1 MKKRM
6 TGWIAL
12 LMTLLCAAA
21 LADDGSGNWLAGVLG
36 SAQSGETR
44 TAGHYVALLQIDG
57 ELSETDYIYDHV
69 GTLDVL
75 KDLADDEDN
84 DALLL
89 YLNTPGG
96 NMYES
101 DELYHALL
109 VYRQKTNRP
118 IYGYMAQ
125 ECCSGG
131 MLVAMAADE
140 LYASRMT
147 IAGNIGVYMTSV
159 SDAELYKKLGVE
171 MEYIATGENKVPGY
185 PELTQEQRAIYETM
199 IEESF
204 AFFKEAIASA
214 RHLSDEQ
221 MEPFTDGRLLT
232 AIQAQELGLIDGV
245 MYYDELVDALS
256 QKYPDADLKNVT
268 PDGYGGYVTSGGD
281 SSALN
286 WLKELE
292 NLVNEGGE
300 AAGGRH
306 VLRGK

>member
-6 TGWIAL
+6 TGWITL

-21 LADDGSGNWLAGVLG
+21 LADGSDNWLASVLG
-36 SAQSGETR
+36 NAQSGE
-44 TAGHYVALLQIDG
+44 AQAEGHYVALLQIDG

-101 DELYHALL
+101 DELYHALM
-109 VYRQKTNRP
+109 VYRQETGRP

-171 MEYIATGENKVPGY
+171 LEYIATGENKVPGY
-185 PELTQEQRAIYETM
+185 PELTDEQREIYRAM
-199 IEESF
+199 VEESF
-204 AFFKEAIASA
+204 DFFKEAIASA
-214 RHLSDEQ
+214 RGLNEEQ
-221 MEPFTDGRLLT
+221 MASFTDGRLLT

-256 QKYPDADLKNVT
+256 EKYPDAELKNVT
-268 PDGYGGYVTSGGD
+268 PDGYGGYMASSSD
-281 SSALN
+281 SSSLN
-286 WLKELE
+286 WLDELE
-292 NLVNEGGE
+292 NLLNEDGDTT
-300 AAGGRH
+300 GGRH
-306 VLRGK
+306 VLRGR

>member
-21 LADDGSGNWLAGVLG
+21 LADGSDNWLASVLG
-36 SAQSGETR
+36 NAQSGEAQTE
-44 TAGHYVALLQIDG
+44 GHYVALLQIDG

-101 DELYHALL
+101 DELYHALM
-109 VYRQKTNRP
+109 VYRQETGRP

-185 PELTQEQRAIYETM
+185 PELTEEQRAIYEAM

-214 RHLSDEQ
+214 RGLSEEQ

-245 MYYDELVDALS
+245 MYYDELVDTLS
-256 QKYPDADLKNVT
+256 EKYPDAELKNVT
-268 PDGYGGYVTSGGD
+268 PDGYSGYMTSGSD
-281 SSALN
+281 SSTLN
-286 WLKELE
+286 WLNELE
-292 NLVNEGGE
+292 NLLDDSGD
-300 AAGGRH
+300 ATGGRH
-306 VLRGK
+306 VLRGR

>member
-1 MKKRM
+1 MKRRM

-12 LMTLLCAAA
+12 LMMLLCTAA
-21 LADDGSGNWLAGVLG
+21 LADGSDNWLAGVLG
-36 SAQSGETR
+36 NAQSGE
-44 TAGHYVALLQIDG
+44 AQAEGHYVALLQIDG

-101 DELYHALL
+101 DELYHALM
-109 VYRQKTNRP
+109 VYRQDTGRP

-171 MEYIATGENKVPGY
+171 LEYIATGENKVPGY
-185 PELTQEQRAIYETM
+185 PELTDEQREIYRAM
-199 IEESF
+199 VEESF
-204 AFFKEAIASA
+204 DFFKEAIASA
-214 RHLSDEQ
+214 RGLNEEQ
-221 MEPFTDGRLLT
+221 MASFTDGRLLT

-256 QKYPDADLKNVT
+256 EKYPDAELKNVT
-268 PDGYGGYVTSGGD
+268 PDGYGGYMASSGD
-281 SSALN
+281 SSSLN
-286 WLKELE
+286 WLDELE
-292 NLVNEGGE
+292 NLLNEDGDTT
-300 AAGGRH
+300 GGRH
-306 VLRGK
+306 VLRGR

>member
-21 LADDGSGNWLAGVLG
+21 LADGSDNWLASVLG
-36 SAQSGETR
+36 NAQSGE
-44 TAGHYVALLQIDG
+44 AQAEGHYVALLQIDG

-101 DELYHALL
+101 DELYHALM
-109 VYRQKTNRP
+109 VYRQETGRP

-171 MEYIATGENKVPGY
+171 LEYIATGENKVPGY
-185 PELTQEQRAIYETM
+185 PKLTDEQREIYRAM
-199 IEESF
+199 VEESF
-204 AFFKEAIASA
+204 DFFKEAIASA
-214 RHLSDEQ
+214 RGLNEEQ
-221 MEPFTDGRLLT
+221 MASFTDGRLLT

-256 QKYPDADLKNVT
+256 EKYPDAELKNVT
-268 PDGYGGYVTSGGD
+268 PDGYGGYMASSND
-281 SSALN
+281 SSSLN
-286 WLKELE
+286 WLDELE
-292 NLVNEGGE
+292 NLLNEDGDTM
-300 AAGGRH
+300 GGRH
-306 VLRGK
+306 VLRGR